1 MSFWIV
7 NVLGDF
13 RKTLK
18 VLLPCLALLLFA
30 TPSLSFAQE
39 AAEAAEAEEAEETT
53 EAAEL
58 EQAPVVPQEELEQ
71 APVVPQTEIEEVV
84 VTGSRL
90 QRTPGELA
98 GNLIT
103 LDEDYIRSTGE
114 VTLERVLRQLPQNS
128 NPDQERFGS
137 GLNTAT
143 NFSGASTV
151 NLRGLGSESTLILVD
166 GKRIGHS
173 GLLGGVSDVS
183 SIPLHMVERIEVLL
197 DGASAIYGSDA
208 VGGVVNII
216 TRKDY
221 QGVQLNLNYNW
232 PSEDGFDEV
241 RGTISGG
248 FSIGS
253 TTRIQASAQRTDHS
267 GMDALQREATLF
279 GRGTDGSGADQRGGP
294 QFDIRFCCLADGITS
309 FPVLY
314 RLDGDVLTLTDYNA
328 LSADDQARA
337 TGEHHAI
344 LPIGFNENSSVDE
357 ITEFRPPIWGA
368 ETQAGYSLLPE
379 STRDSYTFNLEQ
391 DFGEN
396 LSAELRLRYENRD
409 TLYRRGYNGLN
420 GGNFTF
426 GRNNPFNTFGRNVHI
441 QGQLRDLPQPALETE
456 SDTLNIGIDLKGA
469 FGDSGWEWEA
479 GFGRVTTES
488 ETLRVNQ
495 LNQIAVRGGLSFSNT
510 TIQNLSAEQCAA
522 EGGSYTPATVSF
534 GFPIASRCSI
544 PPPPAIDPFGD
555 LSGFLDSL
563 MASSANEQTRL
574 EALVRGDIF
583 ALPGGDVRVLVGYAW
598 EELVL
603 ESATE
608 FQAVTFES
616 PTGRVNNFDTD
627 AERSNQA
634 TFFEM
639 GVPIIGSANSRPG
652 VERLSLSLSGRWDS
666 YEEPSVVFNLADG
679 GAMAAEGLADAG
691 EEFSWGLGVV
701 YSPVSDVRIKV
712 NKNTAFVAPQLNQ
725 VIVATG
731 VGPAPAFRNIS
742 LQLPNGDLQSVETR
756 VIDGG
761 NGDLKPETAETL
773 SWGFEFTPRFIPGL
787 GVRATWSETE
797 YKERINQLGNFIVDP
812 NNLPSDT
819 YYDEDDEIYVQER
832 RWINVSSIN
841 REGVDYSMY
850 YERPTEI
857 GEFGV
862 QVSHS
867 RTTNYEFVVD
877 PVAGEDPINVLSHT
891 EGTTTV
897 GVVPRSSTNAQ
908 LTWRHRGLEVSL
920 DIFRGDETSSTLGG
934 VTNTYI
940 PPDLLD
946 LILSYQFGAG
956 GWLPTPAFL
965 DGGRLVFTV
974 NNLTNEFG
982 ETKVTSSEG
991 LPLAQGSP
999 DQSPVYGRVFNL
1011 SFQMSIGG
1019 DG

>member
-39 AAEAAEAEEAEETT
+39 AAEVAEAEETEETT

-58 EQAPVVPQEELEQ
+58 EQAPVVPI
-71 APVVPQTEIEEVV
+71 TEIEEVV

-103 LDEDYIRSTGE
+103 LDEDFIRSTGE
-114 VTLERVLRQLPQNS
+114 VTLERVLRQLPQNA

-151 NLRGLGSESTLILVD
+151 NLRGFGSESTLILVD

-221 QGVQLNLNYNW
+221 QGVDLSLNYNW

-241 RGTISGG
+241 QGTISGG

-253 TTRIQASAQRTDHS
+253 TTRIRASARRTDHS
-267 GMDALQREATLF
+267 GMDASQREATLF
-279 GRGTDGSGADQRGGP
+279 GSATDASGGDQRGGP
-294 QFDIRFCCLADGITS
+294 QFDIRFCCTADGVS

-314 RLDGDVLTLTDYNA
+314 RLDGEVLTLREYNA
-328 LSADDQARA
+328 LSAEDKARA

-357 ITEFRPPIWGA
+357 ITEFRPPIWGP

-409 TLYRRGYNGLN
+409 TLYGLGYNGLS
-420 GGNFTF
+420 GNNYTF
-426 GRNNPFNTFGRNVHI
+426 GSANPFNTFGRNVHL
-441 QGQLRDLPQPALETE
+441 QGQFRDLPQPALETE
-456 SDTLNIGIDLKGA
+456 SDTLDIGIDLEGA

-522 EGGSYTPATVSF
+522 EGGSYTP
-534 GFPIASRCSI
+534 CS
-544 PPPPAIDPFGD
+544 
-555 LSGFLDSL
+555 
-563 MASSANEQTRL
+563 
-574 EALVRGDIF
+574 
-583 ALPGGDVRVLVGYAW
+583 GDVRVSYRVA
-598 EELVL
+598 VL
-603 ESATE
+603 YSATPCN
-608 FQAVTFES
+608 QS
-616 PTGRVNNFDTD
+616 IRRSLRV
-627 AERSNQA
+627 
-634 TFFEM
+634 
-639 GVPIIGSANSRPG
+639 P
-652 VERLSLSLSGRWDS
+652 
-666 YEEPSVVFNLADG
+666 
-679 GAMAAEGLADAG
+679 
-691 EEFSWGLGVV
+691 
-701 YSPVSDVRIKV
+701 
-712 NKNTAFVAPQLNQ
+712 
-725 VIVATG
+725 
-731 VGPAPAFRNIS
+731 
-742 LQLPNGDLQSVETR
+742 
-756 VIDGG
+756 
-761 NGDLKPETAETL
+761 
-773 SWGFEFTPRFIPGL
+773 
-787 GVRATWSETE
+787 
-797 YKERINQLGNFIVDP
+797 
-812 NNLPSDT
+812 
-819 YYDEDDEIYVQER
+819 
-832 RWINVSSIN
+832 
-841 REGVDYSMY
+841 
-850 YERPTEI
+850 
-857 GEFGV
+857 
-862 QVSHS
+862 
-867 RTTNYEFVVD
+867 
-877 PVAGEDPINVLSHT
+877 
-891 EGTTTV
+891 
-897 GVVPRSSTNAQ
+897 
-908 LTWRHRGLEVSL
+908 
-920 DIFRGDETSSTLGG
+920 
-934 VTNTYI
+934 
-940 PPDLLD
+940 
-946 LILSYQFGAG
+946 
-956 GWLPTPAFL
+956 
-965 DGGRLVFTV
+965 
-974 NNLTNEFG
+974 
-982 ETKVTSSEG
+982 
-991 LPLAQGSP
+991 
-999 DQSPVYGRVFNL
+999 
-1011 SFQMSIGG
+1011 
-1019 DG
+1019 